1 MNIVPNQI
9 VLAYSG
15 GLDTS
20 VIMRWLIETYH
31 CSVVAFVANIGQ
43 QEDLEAIAK
52 KAQQT
57 GASQVCVEDVRETFV
72 RNFVFPALRAHAVY
86 E

>member
-31 CSVVAFVANIGQ
+31 CPVVAFVANVGQ

-52 KAQQT
+52 KAQRFV
-57 GASQVCVEDVRETFV
+57 QVKNADRTFV
-72 RNFVFPALRAHAVY
+72 EHQGLHR
-86 E
+86 